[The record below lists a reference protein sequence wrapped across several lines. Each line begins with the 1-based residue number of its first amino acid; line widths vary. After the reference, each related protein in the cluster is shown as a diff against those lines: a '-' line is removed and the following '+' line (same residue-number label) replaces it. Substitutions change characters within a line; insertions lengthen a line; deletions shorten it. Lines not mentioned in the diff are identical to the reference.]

1 MRCADEQIY
10 LSLSLLVVHSSSTS
24 TENPKNYTFTEQS
37 HIQSLLQDARD
48 TDTNALRLASLMR
61 FHGDQLQ
68 RERRQF
74 AAAAERAGTRAVG
87 RDTRVTCTCVRTF
100 FARRRRTALVSAR
113 NRVPC
118 LQSSSRWAPRYVAV

>member
-37 HIQSLLQDARD
+37 HIQSLLQDAQD

-74 AAAAERAGTRAVG
+74 GAAAERAGTRAVG
-87 RDTRVTCTCVRTF
+87 HDTRVTCTCVRSF
-100 FARRRRTALVSAR
+100 FARSTTAATTTDRSGLGS
-113 NRVPC
+113 
-118 LQSSSRWAPRYVAV
+118 